1 MTQVNL
7 SMSISADG
15 FVAGPNQSEDNP
27 LGEGGLALHA
37 WHLGDQA
44 EHPVNKQ
51 VADEMMEG
59 FGAFIMGRNMYGP
72 IRGEWGDT
80 DWKGWWGDDP
90 PYHAPTYVLTHH
102 AHDPI
107 EMEGGTTF
115 HFVTDGL
122 ESAFAQAR
130 ETAGDKK
137 VSIAG
142 GASCAQQAL
151 AAGARRRG
159 RSSGFPGHPRRG
171 RETARQLRAR
181 LGAGARAGAGP
192 RGAGRRAPPVPR
204 DLVSPPPISTPCSPD
219 RRWWRPI
226 ALANLRPACAPL

>member
-15 FVAGPNQSEDNP
+15 FVAGPNQNEDNP

-72 IRGEWGDT
+72 ISGEWGDT

-151 AAGARRRG
+151 AAGLVDEFDLQV
-159 RSSGFPGHPRRG
+159 SPVI
-171 RETARQLRAR
+171 
-181 LGAGARAGAGP
+181 LGAGERLLDNFEPGS
-192 RGAGRRAPPVPR
+192 APELELERVLEAPGV
-204 DLVSPPPISTPCSPD
+204 
-219 RRWWRPI
+219 
-226 ALANLRPACAPL
+226 AHLRYRVT

>member
-59 FGAFIMGRNMYGP
+59 YGAFIMGRNMYGP
-72 IRGEWGDT
+72 IRGEWGDR

-90 PYHAPTYVLTHH
+90 PYHAPTYVLTHY

-151 AAGARRRG
+151 AAGIVDEFDLQV
-159 RSSGFPGHPRRG
+159 SPVI
-171 RETARQLRAR
+171 
-181 LGAGARAGAGP
+181 LGAGERLLDNFEPGS
-192 RGAGRRAPPVPR
+192 APELELERVLEAPGV
-204 DLVSPPPISTPCSPD
+204 
-219 RRWWRPI
+219 
-226 ALANLRPACAPL
+226 AHLRYRVI

>member
-15 FVAGPNQSEDNP
+15 FVAGPNQNEDNP

-90 PYHAPTYVLTHH
+90 PYHAPTYVVTHH
-102 AHDPI
+102 PHDPI
-107 EMEGGTTF
+107 EMEVGTTF

-130 ETAGDKK
+130 ETAGDKR

-151 AAGARRRG
+151 AAGLVDEFDLQV
-159 RSSGFPGHPRRG
+159 SPVI
-171 RETARQLRAR
+171 
-181 LGAGARAGAGP
+181 LGAGERLLDNFEPGS
-192 RGAGRRAPPVPR
+192 APELELERVLEAPGV
-204 DLVSPPPISTPCSPD
+204 
-219 RRWWRPI
+219 
-226 ALANLRPACAPL
+226 AHLRYRVT

>member
-15 FVAGPNQSEDNP
+15 FVAGPNQNEDNP

-102 AHDPI
+102 AHDSI

-130 ETAGDKK
+130 EAAGDNK

-151 AAGARRRG
+151 AAGLVDELDLQV
-159 RSSGFPGHPRRG
+159 SPVI
-171 RETARQLRAR
+171 
-181 LGAGARAGAGP
+181 LGAGERLLDNFEPGS
-192 RGAGRRAPPVPR
+192 APELELERVLEAPGV
-204 DLVSPPPISTPCSPD
+204 
-219 RRWWRPI
+219 
-226 ALANLRPACAPL
+226 AHLRYRVT

>member
-15 FVAGPNQSEDNP
+15 FVAGPNQNEDNP

-107 EMEGGTTF
+107 EMEEGRPSTSSPTGWSPPSRRL
-115 HFVTDGL
+115 VKL
-122 ESAFAQAR
+122 R
-130 ETAGDKK
+130 ETRRSRSPEGPHAPSRPWPPASSTS
-137 VSIAG
+137 SIFRFPRSSSAR
-142 GASCAQQAL
+142 ARDCSTTSSP
-151 AAGARRRG
+151 ARRRN
-159 RSSGFPGHPRRG
+159 SSWSGSSR
-171 RETARQLRAR
+171 
-181 LGAGARAGAGP
+181 
-192 RGAGRRAPPVPR
+192 RRASR
-204 DLVSPPPISTPCSPD
+204 TSGT
-219 RRWWRPI
+219 
-226 ALANLRPACAPL
+226 A

>member
-15 FVAGPNQSEDNP
+15 FVAGPNQNEDNP

-80 DWKGWWGDDP
+80 VWKGWWGDDP

-115 HFVTDGL
+115 HFVTDGV

-130 ETAGDKK
+130 ELRETRRSRSPEEPHALSRPWPPASSTS
-137 VSIAG
+137 SIFRFPRSSSAR
-142 GASCAQQAL
+142 ARDCSTTSSP
-151 AAGARRRG
+151 ARRR
-159 RSSGFPGHPRRG
+159 SSSWSGSSR
-171 RETARQLRAR
+171 
-181 LGAGARAGAGP
+181 
-192 RGAGRRAPPVPR
+192 RRASR
-204 DLVSPPPISTPCSPD
+204 TSGT
-219 RRWWRPI
+219 
-226 ALANLRPACAPL
+226 A

>member
-15 FVAGPNQSEDNP
+15 FVAGPNQNEDNP

-102 AHDPI
+102 AHDSI

-130 ETAGDKK
+130 EAAGDKK

-151 AAGARRRG
+151 AAGLVDELDLQV
-159 RSSGFPGHPRRG
+159 SPVI
-171 RETARQLRAR
+171 
-181 LGAGARAGAGP
+181 LGAGERLLGNFEPGS
-192 RGAGRRAPPVPR
+192 APELELERVLEAPGV
-204 DLVSPPPISTPCSPD
+204 
-219 RRWWRPI
+219 
-226 ALANLRPACAPL
+226 AHLRYRVT

>member
-15 FVAGPNQSEDNP
+15 FVAGPNQNEDNP
-27 LGEGGLALHA
+27 LGEGGMALHA

-115 HFVTDGL
+115 HFVTDGM

-130 ETAGDKK
+130 E
-137 VSIAG
+137 
-142 GASCAQQAL
+142 SCGRQEGL
-151 AAGARRRG
+151 DRRRSLMRPAG
-159 RSSGFPGHPRRG
+159 PGRRPRRRARSSGFPGHPRRG

-204 DLVSPPPISTPCSPD
+204 DLVSP
-219 RRWWRPI
+219 RGG
-226 ALANLRPACAPL
+226 LR

>member
-15 FVAGPNQSEDNP
+15 FVAGPNQNEDNP

-51 VADEMMEG
+51 VAGEMMEG

-115 HFVTDGL
+115 HFVTDGV

-130 ETAGDKK
+130 DTARDKK

-151 AAGARRRG
+151 AADLVDEVDLQV
-159 RSSGFPGHPRRG
+159 SPII
-171 RETARQLRAR
+171 
-181 LGAGARAGAGP
+181 LGAGERLLDNFEPGS
-192 RGAGRRAPPVPR
+192 APELELERVLEAPGV
-204 DLVSPPPISTPCSPD
+204 
-219 RRWWRPI
+219 
-226 ALANLRPACAPL
+226 AHLRYRVT

>member
-51 VADEMMEG
+51 VANEMMEG

-80 DWKGWWGDDP
+80 DWRGWWGDDP
-90 PYHAPTYVLTHH
+90 PYGAPTYVLTHH

-107 EMEGGTTF
+107 EMVGGTIF
-115 HFVTDGL
+115 YFVTDGV

-130 ETAGDKK
+130 EAAGDKK
-137 VSIAG
+137 SLDCRRSLMRSAG
-142 GASCAQQAL
+142 PGRRP
-151 AAGARRRG
+151 RRRG
-159 RSSGFPGHPRRG
+159 RSSGFPRSSSALARDCSTTSSPAPRRSSSWSG
-171 RETARQLRAR
+171 SSR
-181 LGAGARAGAGP
+181 
-192 RGAGRRAPPVPR
+192 RRASR
-204 DLVSPPPISTPCSPD
+204 TSGT
-219 RRWWRPI
+219 
-226 ALANLRPACAPL
+226 A